1 MSEKTG
7 LTPHQNRILP
17 RVFGMKT
24 FEPNRLSYG
33 TNHVCLTAVLH
44 HFTISS
50 ERLAIIVDSG

>member
-7 LTPHQNRILP
+7 LTPPQNRILP
-17 RVFGMKT
+17 HVFGMKI
-24 FEPNRLSYG
+24 FEPNRFSYG
-33 TNHVCLTAVLH
+33 TNHFCLTTVLH